1 MVYRDERV
9 RGKKGGD
16 DGSRVGGKQGV
27 KKKIKYKKK
36 SKLGRVFKST
46 TVRETQQ
53 REKGVGGKTLQ
64 REREET
70 DVEE

>member
-1 MVYRDERV
+1 M
-9 RGKKGGD
+9 GG
-16 DGSRVGGKQGV
+16 RHGV
-27 KKKIKYKKK
+27 KKNKKK
-36 SKLGRVFKST
+36 NKLGRVFKST

-53 REKGVGGKTLQ
+53 RKRCGWKNTPE